1 MAPYDFSRLDRLS
14 SDDLQPQQP
23 EYQAP
28 KGAGSQMPNGDIT
41 RQQAEKM
48 GRAGRERFVEQQ
60 AGKFPLLGPLL
71 FKPLAQLSHTLASPD
86 MVSGRLVADPINA
99 ISKFTN
105 FIGDKLQ
112 GREGDTSDAWQ
123 IPNQVRN
130 FAPMRS
136 YMGSEVTPADESGRA
151 VAATVLPTYL
161 SHLLGYGWLGSGG
174 RVASS
179 LQALGATRQLAVAAK
194 TSPWLA
200 RTLNIGSAV
209 GKELAVN
216 AAALPFI
223 DPQQGTLANIGD
235 AFGVKLPGSVDP
247 GDTYGE
253 ALAKALTVEGL
264 AAPLGVIGA
273 GSLIRPFRRQL
284 TSESR
289 AFWNE
294 TFWRTM
300 GDNGLL
306 DQYKYNPSWAVG
318 PQQRPT
324 PLLPSGAA
332 PADAPQLPAGG
343 TREPGGALAM
353 PLPETPYGSAIERS
367 LSDQT
372 QLRQVQQQRQRLQE
386 AGLLEMGPGGQL
398 ELSVGQAVSPEIKT
412 QIRQLQMQRG
422 QLLKQIN
429 DLSAAGDNASIQE
442 LSKGLDDIDQQVADL
457 TLSGTTQEFLAPP
470 DRQLAMDIP
479 MPEATD
485 TRPEV
490 DTVLAQLDEL
500 DDSQL
505 RDIHSRVWRQA
516 GERRNAE
523 ELAASQQQIAALQQR
538 MAEIEARQ
546 QAGELTPRGAKGL
559 LTRTQKELAATQQQ
573 LQAIQSRMAKPEPL
587 VGEQL
592 ELATIQQPALPLFDG
607 PQTPQARWIGP
618 AEEDPYR
625 SPADYQAALEAFP
638 RDTLRR
644 MAMPE
649 ASPEVA
655 ALVKA
660 RTGRRVWQAKKSD
673 IIDAFVELA
682 QRRRQ
687 FIGLDDPGRQ
697 LDAPLTTNMAGVTD
711 APLLD
716 QQADLSAPNTGR
728 TVDADGNTVMV
739 PMVDYMPRGMDAAT
753 RERLKMEVV
762 WAGVRNGEFQAPVTP
777 LPQRPAPPEF
787 FNQSSFIDDLLSDE
801 SGQLPLMFNLDQ
813 MPAYEAGGKNAG
825 ALIDELRLRF
835 QYTRLDN
842 EAAQAQKDAF
852 MAAHGW
858 DNLPWEE
865 KKRLGILGRG
875 VFQYDRY
882 DLIKQNIDVVR
893 PPTPQFT
900 PELPVTEGPLPPKR
914 PPAAQG
920 DGVMLVNRDGV
931 PTVEPIKTGKTK
943 AVEDNAKAAATKAAA
958 KAADTADRE
967 VIKSASTARQE
978 LLKRRE
984 RLAKQAQGA
993 SC

>member
-14 SDDLQPQQP
+14 SDDLKPQLPQ
-23 EYQAP
+23 YQAP
-28 KGAGSQMPNGDIT
+28 KGAAALPSGDIT
-41 RQQAEKM
+41 RQQAEQM
-48 GRAGRERFVEQQ
+48 GRGGRERYLEQQ
-60 AGKFPLLGPLL
+60 AGKFPILGPIL
-71 FKPLAQLSHTLASPD
+71 FKPLQQLSNTLASPD

-105 FIGDKLQ
+105 FLGDKIQ
-112 GREGDTSDAWQ
+112 GRESDTSDAWQ
-123 IPNQVRN
+123 IPNRVRD
-130 FAPMRS
+130 FAPMRA
-136 YMGSEVTPADESGRA
+136 YMGNEVTPADVSGRA
-151 VAATVLPTYL
+151 VAATVLPTAL
-161 SHLLGYGWLGSGG
+161 SHVMGYGFLASGG
-174 RVASS
+174 RIASG
-179 LQALGATRQLAVAAK
+179 LQALGATRALAVAAK
-194 TSPWLA
+194 TSPALA

-209 GKELAVN
+209 GKELAIN
-216 AAALPFI
+216 ASALPFI

-235 AFGVKLPGSVDP
+235 AFGVELPGSVNPD
-247 GDTYGE
+247 DTYGE
-253 ALAKALTVEGL
+253 ALAKAVSVEGL

-273 GSLIRPFRRQL
+273 GSLIRPFRREL
-284 TSESR
+284 TAESR
-289 AFWNE
+289 AFWND
-294 TFWRTM
+294 TFWREM

-318 PQQRPT
+318 PQPRPT

-332 PADAPQLPAGG
+332 PADAPQLPATA
-343 TREPGGALAM
+343 TREAGGALALPM
-353 PLPETPYGSAIERS
+353 PETPFGSAIERN

-372 QLRQVQQQRQRLQE
+372 QLRQVQQQRQRLQQ
-386 AGLLEMGPGGQL
+386 AGLLEMGAGGQL

-412 QIRQLQMQRG
+412 QIRQLQTQRG

-429 DLSAAGDNASIQE
+429 DLSAGGDDTAAQE
-442 LSKGLDDIDQQVADL
+442 LSKGLDEIDKQVADL
-457 TLSGTTQEFLAPP
+457 TLSGSTDQFLAPP
-470 DRQLAMDIP
+470 ERQLAMDMP
-479 MPEATD
+479 MPEAAD

-490 DTVLAQLDEL
+490 DTVLAQLDEM

-523 ELAASQQQIAALQQR
+523 ELTGSQQQIAALQQR
-538 MAEIEARQ
+538 MADIEARQ

-559 LTRTQKELAATQQQ
+559 LTRAQKELAASQAQ
-573 LQAIQSRMAKPEPL
+573 LKAIQSRMAKPEPL

-592 ELATIQQPALPLFDG
+592 ELATIQQPGLPLFDA
-607 PQTPQARWIGP
+607 PELPPARWVGP
-618 AEEDPYR
+618 AEDAPYR
-625 SPADYQAALEAFP
+625 SPADYQQALESFS
-638 RDTLRR
+638 RDTLRK
-644 MAMPE
+644 MAMPQV
-649 ASPEVA
+649 SPEVA

-660 RTGRRVWQAKKSD
+660 RTGRRVWQAKKAD
-673 IIDAFVELA
+673 VIDAFVELA

-687 FIGLDDPGRQ
+687 FLALDDPGRQ
-697 LDAPLTTNMAGVTD
+697 MDAPLTTNMAGATD

-716 QQADLSAPNTGR
+716 QTADL
-728 TVDADGNTVMV
+728 TVPGMGQALDADGNPITV
-739 PMVDYMPRGMDAAT
+739 PMVDYVPRGMDSAT

-777 LPQRPAPPEF
+777 LPQRPAAPEF
-787 FNQSSFIDDLLSDE
+787 FSQGSFIDDLLSDE
-801 SGQLPLMFNLDQ
+801 TGQLPLLYTLDQ
-813 MPAYEAGGKNAG
+813 APVYEASGKNAG
-825 ALIDELRLRF
+825 ALIDEMRLRF
-835 QYTRLDN
+835 EYTRLDN

-865 KKRLGILGRG
+865 KKRLGILGQG
-875 VFQYDRY
+875 VFAYDKY
-882 DLIKQNIDVVR
+882 DLINHNIDVVR

-900 PELPVTEGPLPPKR
+900 PELPVQDGLRAPQR
-914 PPAAQG
+914 PPAAQN

-931 PTVEPIKTGKTK
+931 PAAEPIKAAGNKT
-943 AVEDNAKAAATKAAA
+943 VEDNAKAAATKAAA
-958 KAADTADRE
+958 KAADTADKE
-967 VIKSASTARQE
+967 VVKTASNARQE

>member
-14 SDDLQPQQP
+14 SDELQPQLPQF
-23 EYQAP
+23 QTP
-28 KGAGSQMPNGDIT
+28 KGPSAGPSGDIT
-41 RQQAEKM
+41 RQQAERM
-48 GRAGRERFVEQQ
+48 GRAGRERYVEQQ
-60 AGKFPLLGPLL
+60 AGKFPLLGPVL
-71 FKPLAQLSHTLASPD
+71 FKPLAQLSNTLASPD
-86 MVSGRLVADPINA
+86 MVSGRLIADPING

-105 FIGDKLQ
+105 WLGDKIQ

-136 YMGSEVTPADESGRA
+136 YMGSEVTSADVSGRA
-151 VAATVLPTYL
+151 VAATLLPTAL
-161 SHLLGYGWLGSGG
+161 SHALGYGLLSSGSKVVGG
-174 RVASS
+174 
-179 LQALGATRQLAVAAK
+179 LQALGATRALAVAAK
-194 TSPWLA
+194 SSPALA

-209 GKELAVN
+209 GKELAIN
-216 AAALPFI
+216 AAALPFL

-235 AFGVKLPGSVDP
+235 AFGVELPGSVNPD
-247 GDTYGE
+247 DTYGE
-253 ALAKALTVEGL
+253 ALKKALAVEGL
-264 AAPLGVIGA
+264 AAPLAVIGA
-273 GSLIRPFRRQL
+273 ASLIRPFRREL
-284 TSESR
+284 TAESR
-289 AFWNE
+289 GFWNQAFWQE
-294 TFWRTM
+294 M
-300 GDNGLL
+300 GDQGLL
-306 DQYKYNPSWAVG
+306 EQYKYNPNWAVG
-318 PQQRPT
+318 PQPKPT
-324 PLLPSGAA
+324 ALLPSGAA
-332 PADAPQLPAGG
+332 PSGSPQLPAAT
-343 TREPGGALAM
+343 TREAGGALAL

-372 QLRQVQQQRQRLQE
+372 QLRQVQQQRQRLQQ

-398 ELSVGQAVSPEIKT
+398 ELSVGEAVNPEVKT

-429 DLSAAGDNASIQE
+429 DLSATGDQVQVQE
-442 LSKGLDDIDQQVADL
+442 LSKGLDEIDKQVADL
-457 TLSGTTQEFLAPP
+457 TLSGSTDQFLAPP
-470 DRQLAMDIP
+470 DRQLDLP
-479 MPEATD
+479 MPDAAD

-505 RDIHSRVWRQA
+505 RDIHSQVWRQA
-516 GERRNAE
+516 GERRNTE
-523 ELAASQQQIAALQQR
+523 ELAATQQQIAALQQR
-538 MAEIEARQ
+538 MADIEARQ
-546 QAGELTPRGAKGL
+546 QAGELTARGAKGL
-559 LTRTQKELAATQQQ
+559 LTRAQKELTATEQQ
-573 LQAIQSRMAKPEPL
+573 LKTIQSRMAKPEPL

-592 ELATIQQPALPLFDG
+592 ELATVQQPALPLFDA
-607 PQTPQARWIGP
+607 PELPPARWIGP
-618 AEEDPYR
+618 AEETPYR
-625 SPADYQAALEAFP
+625 SPADYQQALEGYP
-638 RDTLRR
+638 RDTLRK
-644 MAMPE
+644 MAMPQM
-649 ASPEVA
+649 SPEVA

-687 FIGLDDPGRQ
+687 FLALDDAGRQ

-716 QQADLSAPNTGR
+716 QNADLSVPGMAQTL
-728 TVDADGNTVMV
+728 DADGNPVSV
-739 PMVDYMPRGMDAAT
+739 PMVDYVPRGMDSAT

-777 LPQRPAPPEF
+777 LPQRPAAPEF
-787 FNQSSFIDDLLSDE
+787 FNQANFIDDLLSDE
-801 SGQLPLMFNLDQ
+801 SGQLPLLYSLDQ
-813 MPAYEAGGKNAG
+813 ATPYEASGKNAA
-825 ALIDELRLRF
+825 ALIDEMRLRF

-865 KKRLGILGRG
+865 KKRLGILGQG
-875 VFQYDRY
+875 VFAYDKN
-882 DLIKQNIDVVR
+882 DLIKNNIDVVR
-893 PPTPQFT
+893 PPTPQFN
-900 PELPVTEGPLPPKR
+900 PELPVTEGVRAPKR
-914 PPAAQG
+914 PPAAQN

-931 PTVEPIKTGKTK
+931 QATEPIKVGKNKT
-943 AVEDNAKAAATKAAA
+943 VEDNAKTAATKAAA
-958 KAADTADRE
+958 KAADTADKE
-967 VIKSASTARQE
+967 VVKTASTARQE